1 MRGHVFWVVRKLVP
15 VGRDILEAE
24 PETHEVRVFC
34 HVTLQNKTM
43 QTSFE
48 NIEKVSK
55 PSSAPPSRR
64 STFLKA
70 REVDLEDVKKRE
82 DQALKEQQRRIRFR
96 ILKG

>member
-1 MRGHVFWVVRKLVP
+1 
-15 VGRDILEAE
+15 
-24 PETHEVRVFC
+24 
-34 HVTLQNKTM
+34 M

-48 NIEKVSK
+48 NIETIPK
-55 PSSAPPSRR
+55 PSSVPASRR

-70 REVDLEDVKKRE
+70 RQVDLEDVKKRE